1 MYVQKFE
8 GIENIYLF
16 VLFLVWSIEKNIIKL
31 GFYLSEIKI
40 FWFIKNYFKI
50 YV

>member
-1 MYVQKFE
+1 MCRNLKVLKIF
-8 GIENIYLF
+8 IYLCYF
-16 VLFLVWSIEKNIIKL
+16 QFGVLKKNIIKL

-50 YV
+50 DV